1 MKEINSLE
9 ISYLNEIYNL
19 NDNFKYNDL
28 LLLFENKKRFLKY
41 NGSIIRTYNP
51 FDFNILLIFT
61 LDYYSDLPINSSL
74 SLALR

>member
-41 NGSIIRTYNP
+41 NGSIIRTYNS
-51 FDFNILLIFT
+51 FNFKILLIFT